1 MAATGAIPG
10 PQPGGRASLHQ
21 LDQGSDDL
29 LLSRGAIEGFAG
41 AGLGRGHGW
50 QSAGRPSGAPRQPLP
65 VGRRLGSPRNPSLG
79 GISPQWPF
87 WSFTGPPSAEEGAIV
102 GKQVKASMA
111 IAIEL
116 SDHQA
121 QALSEAASRLQ
132 VPEAELAAAAVRD
145 LLAHQS
151 ADFDAAAQRVLE
163 KNQEL
168 YRRLA

>member
-1 MAATGAIPG
+1 VHRSGKGGDGACRRAAPVSPCPWGDHEEARTTHPRGIQTPMA
-10 PQPGGRASLHQ
+10 
-21 LDQGSDDL
+21 
-29 LLSRGAIEGFAG
+29 
-41 AGLGRGHGW
+41 
-50 QSAGRPSGAPRQPLP
+50 LP
-65 VGRRLGSPRNPSLG
+65 VVHGA
-79 GISPQWPF
+79 
-87 WSFTGPPSAEEGAIV
+87 PSAEEGAIV
-102 GKQVKASMA
+102 GKQVDPSMA

-151 ADFDAAAQRVLE
+151 ADFDVAAQRVLE